1 MELTQYLKEIEKLD
15 KLQNN
20 GADIDQLKILLQT
33 DNTKIA
39 LYNDVIDSIIKTWNK
54 YENKQLGDKTKEKIK
69 LEIEA
74 IFDNTIFVYISKNEF
89 RVYTRDIT
97 KRFNGRTLIEITTK
111 NWKYNTTT
119 EDNKIKQISKDMFM
133 ERNTYNNYTENI
145 EETANEI
152 ISLHKQALQLQ
163 EQLNAVYAN
172 INKLSNYKQ
181 QAVQYTSS
189 VRNYII

>member
-15 KLQNN
+15 KIPNN
-20 GADIDQLKILLQT
+20 GADIDQLKILLQN

-39 LYNDVIDSIIKTWNK
+39 LYNDVIDSIIEIWNK
-54 YENKQLGDKTKEKIK
+54 YENKKLGDKTKEKIK
-69 LEIEA
+69 LEIEQ

-89 RVYTRDIT
+89 RVYTRDAN
-97 KRFNGRTLIEITTK
+97 KKFNGKTLIEITTK
-111 NWKYNTTT
+111 NWEYNTTT
-119 EDNKIKQISKDMFM
+119 EDNKIKQINKDMFM

-145 EETANEI
+145 EETANKI
-152 ISLHKQALQLQ
+152 ITLHKQALQLQ

>member
-1 MELTQYLKEIEKLD
+1 MELTRYLKEIEKLD

-39 LYNDVIDSIIKTWNK
+39 LYNDVIDSIIETWNK

-69 LEIEA
+69 LEIEQ

-89 RVYTRDIT
+89 RVYTRDAN
-97 KRFNGRTLIEITTK
+97 KKFNGRTLIEITTK
-111 NWKYNTTT
+111 NWEYNTTT

-133 ERNTYNNYTENI
+133 ERSTDNNYTENI

-152 ISLHKQALQLQ
+152 ITLHKQALQLQ
-163 EQLNAVYAN
+163 DQINDISKKANRISNGKLNSMQYAN
-172 INKLSNYKQ
+172 SIKRYL
-181 QAVQYTSS
+181 
-189 VRNYII
+189 I

>member
-20 GADIDQLKILLQT
+20 GTDINQLKILLQT

-39 LYNDVIDSIIKTWNK
+39 LYNDVIDSIIGTWNK

-69 LEIEA
+69 LEIEQ

-89 RVYTRDIT
+89 RVYTRDAN
-97 KRFNGRTLIEITTK
+97 KKFNGKTLIEIITK
-111 NWKYNTTT
+111 NWEYNTTT

-163 EQLNAVYAN
+163 EQLNAVYTN